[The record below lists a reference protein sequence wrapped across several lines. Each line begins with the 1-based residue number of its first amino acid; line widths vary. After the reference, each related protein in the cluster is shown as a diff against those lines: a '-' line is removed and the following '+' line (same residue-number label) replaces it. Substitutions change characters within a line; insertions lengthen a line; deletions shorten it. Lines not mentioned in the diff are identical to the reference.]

1 MNAFLSKWHK
11 AKPEPQRSPSLLSGL
26 LQEWIQSK
34 AFPEGKTKFFFFFF
48 LIIIIF
54 ISGRFGSMEAKG
66 WFGYTIYLYYIILL
80 FIVFKIMNTKKI
92 YFLKLCLDGLKN
104 LKHN

>member
-1 MNAFLSKWHK
+1 
-11 AKPEPQRSPSLLSGL
+11 
-26 LQEWIQSK
+26 
-34 AFPEGKTKFFFFFF
+34 
-48 LIIIIF
+48 
-54 ISGRFGSMEAKG
+54 MEAKG